1 MYDVARL
8 GLMVDSS
15 SVVAAT
21 PALDRMTVASEK
33 AEAAAEGLAVAEKA
47 QAEATNTATR
57 ATDASA
63 KAEISASHAVIQ
75 RTKVTHEVAGASQGA
90 AAAATGM
97 ASADKSVTV
106 AATQA
111 EAAVERF
118 NVTTS
123 VGVAAQNGAAAAA
136 KAHTAALQA
145 QAAAAR
151 ATANTQRMLGFQIN
165 DIVVSLA
172 SGMNPAM
179 VALQQ
184 GSQIAQMGL
193 KDVAFAALGMA
204 RTFAPVLAVV
214 GLASAAIAG
223 MTAEINKSSS
233 VTVEFGDVALAT
245 WQVVA
250 GGIYST
256 IQPAVEWLVGT
267 LSNFWSFIAPGL
279 KAAGNGIIATFL
291 GIFDAVKATW
301 DALTNN
307 ILAGLDMLATGS
319 TDRIVLGVGE
329 IAQDVAGAFSGA
341 FGNDY
346 LGAFFGAVSNQ
357 AQSNAMSRLAADA
370 EDAKGK
376 VKALRTDGMEPLV
389 GSLTTFGNAVK
400 DAFSNLGSGIVD
412 AFTKG
417 GNVAQN
423 FFSLI
428 LDKVGQVGESLLNT
442 GLNSLLNIGLGSLFG
457 AQTGGVMGNGLW
469 GSAIFSAKGNV
480 FNSPSLSA
488 YSNQIVSQPTMFAFA
503 KGAGVMGE
511 AGPEAI
517 MPLRR
522 TSDGRL
528 GVAAM
533 NDNGSSGAGG
543 ISIGNITIQANSEA
557 EGAAGA
563 RGFHA
568 EMRRLFPTEMA
579 YYQRNPNRRA
589 G

>member
-1 MYDVARL
+1 MTIATL
-8 GLMVDSS
+8 GLAVSS
-15 SVVAAT
+15 GQVSQAT
-21 PALDRMTVASEK
+21 PELNKLAAAANT
-33 AEAAAEGLAVAEKA
+33 AEAAADRLKA
-47 QAEATNTATR
+47 TT
-57 ATDASA
+57 SA
-63 KAEISASHAVIQ
+63 
-75 RTKVTHEVAGASQGA
+75 GA
-90 AAAATGM
+90 AAQTGATAATKM
-97 ASADKSVTV
+97 
-106 AATQA
+106 
-111 EAAVERF
+111 
-118 NVTTS
+118 
-123 VGVAAQNGAAAAA
+123 
-136 KAHTAALQA
+136 HTAALQA

-151 ATANTQRMLGFQIN
+151 MTANTQRMLGFQIN

-193 KDVAFAALGMA
+193 KDVALAALGMA

-214 GLASAAIAG
+214 GLVSAAIAG

-233 VTVEFGDVALAT
+233 VTVEFGDVALAA

-256 IQPAVEWLVGT
+256 VQPAIEWLVGT

-319 TDRIVLGVGE
+319 TDRTVRGISE
-329 IAQDVAGAFSGA
+329 IAQEVAGAFSGA

-346 LGAFFGAVSNQ
+346 LGAFFGAVSDQ
-357 AQSNAMSRLAADA
+357 AQTNALARLAADA

-389 GSLTTFGNAVK
+389 GSLNSFGSAVK
-400 DAFSNLGSGIVD
+400 DAFSNLGSGIID

-457 AQTGGVMGNGLW
+457 APTGGVMGNGLW

-488 YSNQIVSQPTMFAFA
+488 YSGQIVNQPTMFAFA

-522 TSDGRL
+522 TADGRL
-528 GVAAM
+528 GVAA
-533 NDNGSSGAGG
+533 
-543 ISIGNITIQANSEA
+543 ANSN
-557 EGAAGA
+557 GPNAANSNDTMHITVGVSVDSMGSIA
-563 RGFHA
+563 PYVESVTRNGIEQFSA
-568 EMRRLFPTEMA
+568 KELPTRVQA
-579 YYQRNPNRRA
+579 VNANPYRK
-589 G
+589 

>member
-1 MYDVARL
+1 MFDVATL
-8 GLMVDSS
+8 GLAVNSGQVS
-15 SVVAAT
+15 QAT
-21 PALDRMTVASEK
+21 PELNKLAAAANT
-33 AEAAAEGLAVAEKA
+33 AEAAADRLKA
-47 QAEATNTATR
+47 TT
-57 ATDASA
+57 S
-63 KAEISASHAVIQ
+63 
-75 RTKVTHEVAGASQGA
+75 AGATAQTSA
-90 AAAATGM
+90 TAATKM
-97 ASADKSVTV
+97 
-106 AATQA
+106 
-111 EAAVERF
+111 
-118 NVTTS
+118 
-123 VGVAAQNGAAAAA
+123 
-136 KAHTAALQA
+136 HTAALQA

-151 ATANTQRMLGFQIN
+151 ITANTQRMLGFQIN

-193 KDVAFAALGMA
+193 REVAGAALGMA
-204 RTFAPVLAVV
+204 RSFAPVLAIV

-223 MTAEINKSSS
+223 MTAEINKTSS

-250 GGIYST
+250 GGIYSVV
-256 IQPAVEWLVGT
+256 QPAIGSLVKWMGG
-267 LSNFWSFIAPGL
+267 LWEYIKPGII
-279 KAAGNGIIATFL
+279 AAGNGI
-291 GIFDAVKATW
+291 V
-301 DALTNN
+301 
-307 ILAGLDMLATGS
+307 
-319 TDRIVLGVGE
+319 
-329 IAQDVAGAFSGA
+329 GAFVFAYDAAVLSWQLLPNALGDVTIQTANAVIGGVQEMVNGAISLLNGFVDSANGLLPDGFKMDKIGGVKFGGIDNPFSGFA
-341 FGNDY
+341 DEFGMEMQIAAEQIGAIDY
-346 LGAFFGAVSNQ
+346 MGALFGAISR
-357 AQSNAMSRLAADA
+357 QSQTNALARLAADA

-400 DAFSNLGSGIVD
+400 DAFSNLGTGIID

-428 LDKVGQVGESLLNT
+428 LNKIGQVGESLLNT

-457 AQTGGVMGNGLW
+457 APTGGVMGNGLW

-480 FNSPSLSA
+480 FSSPSLSA
-488 YSNQIVSQPTMFAFA
+488 YSGQIVNQPTMFAFA

-522 TSDGRL
+522 TPDGRL

-533 NDNGSSGAGG
+533 NDNGGGSMGDLIVNLTVQAPAGG
-543 ISIGNITIQANSEA
+543 TEA
-557 EGAAGA
+557 DGAAYGSGLA
-563 RGFHA
+563 R
-568 EMRRLFPTEMA
+568 ELNRLLPDAIEQ
-579 YYQRNPNRRA
+579 YNRNPRRRRA
-589 G
+589 